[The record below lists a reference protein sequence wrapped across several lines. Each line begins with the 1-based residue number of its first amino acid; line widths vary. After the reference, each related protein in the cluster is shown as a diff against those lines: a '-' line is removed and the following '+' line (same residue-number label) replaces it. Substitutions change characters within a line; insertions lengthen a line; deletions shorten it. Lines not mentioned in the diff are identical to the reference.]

1 MKDYDAYDK
10 GALLHDRYQKVA
22 DISEGSYGLVTVA
35 KDTHEDNKLV
45 AVKFI
50 YPLDYKSE
58 TKTME
63 LSGRATSSPA
73 KLRSSTSLDLLATK
87 SKIQRK
93 KAANLQALYDEAEK
107 EIKIHTILGTH
118 SNITTLYD
126 HFDSCLVLEYCSRG
140 DLYEAIQNGKGP
152 TTSRDI
158 KDVFYQILTAL
169 DYCHSREVFHRD
181 LKPENILISED
192 WTIKLCDW
200 GLATTTRTITN
211 KNEFDIGSERYMA
224 PELFD
229 QELEYYDA
237 SKIDLWSIGIIL
249 LTLVFHKN
257 PFQVANYS
265 DKRFQQ
271 FTANREVL
279 FDIFSTMSGEMF
291 SVLRFCLNMDP
302 ANRDLKSLRTE
313 LDSLKYFTADEEYWD
328 ASEGDYDDE
337 GEEEDEEDPI
347 YQYFKD
353 ISDENGFQ
361 EISSEN
367 GVYKEPVDKGIS
379 IVVPQ
384 SGSQLAS
391 ESTPIATSTSIH
403 MGTAEHEKGS
413 YSATDGEETSTS
425 TATGNSRE
433 VKHSRFDESVDMPH
447 NHRAD
452 ALLLA
457 NTDLKPIPISNGGLR
472 FIRNTRKPFNVASFG
487 QSTGRAAFNSH
498 NGHGKFSRED
508 FFTPK
513 SVHNHYM
520 DKYGEQRF
528 GGSSHHGLN
537 YHNGSGHSHSNSN
550 GGNGFNSRQQRT
562 GWKRSKRRAYW
573 KRPSGSGST
582 NNGTSTGKFHR
593 NPTKGRPP
601 AGGGPRKKAPL
612 FSSKSRPYLAPSGP
626 SNGASGLS
634 HGKYVPPFLR
644 SPNLGRLPVARPL
657 TEEIDKLTLDNNES
671 TLIDDEVFHLED
683 DFLLD
688 VPALAPAP
696 AAETCFKKPTFKV
709 PTYTLPVVEYQL
721 APGSHSGQ
729 QRQRRHLVHRLAAP
743 EKDIS
748 SGAKYVP
755 PFRRGLHS
763 LIVPIKVCNTKANV
777 TAKRRSGIFDSNNGL
792 GRATPKH
799 SMQVAGLLDDML
811 LLAPLRKTDWFP
823 KKEWSDWDD
832 E

>member
-1 MKDYDAYDK
+1 MTDYDAYDK
-10 GALLHDRYQKVA
+10 GALLKERYRKVA

-35 KDTHEDNKLV
+35 KDTRENDKLV
-45 AVKFI
+45 AVKYI

-58 TKTME
+58 AKPLE
-63 LSGRATSSPA
+63 VSGRATSSPA

-93 KAANLQALYDEAEK
+93 KAANLQALYEEADK
-107 EIKIHTILGTH
+107 EIKIHNILGSHT
-118 SNITTLYD
+118 NITLLYD

-158 KDVFYQILTAL
+158 KDVFYQILNAL
-169 DYCHSREVFHRD
+169 DYCHSQEVFHRD
-181 LKPENILISED
+181 LKPENILIGED
-192 WTIKLCDW
+192 WSIKLCDW

-291 SVLRFCLNMDP
+291 SVLRYCLNMDP
-302 ANRDLKSLRTE
+302 TNRDLKNLRSE

-353 ISDENGFQ
+353 IS
-361 EISSEN
+361 SEN
-367 GVYKEPVDKGIS
+367 GTFKDSGEKNIS

-384 SGSQLAS
+384 TAPEMVG
-391 ESTPIATSTSIH
+391 ESTPIISTNIINIDTSDHQKESF
-403 MGTAEHEKGS
+403 
-413 YSATDGEETSTS
+413 SATDGEETSTS
-425 TATGNSRE
+425 TATGTSRG

-487 QSTGRAAFNSH
+487 QSTGKAPLGSH
-498 NGHGKFSRED
+498 NGHGKFNRED

-513 SVHNHYM
+513 SVFNHYM

-528 GGSSHHGLN
+528 GGSSYHGLN
-537 YHNGSGHSHSNSN
+537 HHGGSGNSHSNSN
-550 GGNGFNSRQQRT
+550 GGSGFNNRQQRT
-562 GWKRSKRRAYW
+562 GWKRSKKRAYW
-573 KRPSGSGST
+573 KRPSGSGPV
-582 NNGTSTGKFHR
+582 NNGLSSGKFNK
-593 NPTKGRPP
+593 NPTKGRQQASG
-601 AGGGPRKKAPL
+601 AGRRKTHL
-612 FSSKSRPYLAPSGP
+612 FSSKSRPNLATTP
-626 SNGASGLS
+626 NGMSGLS
-634 HGKYVPPFLR
+634 NGKYVPPFLR
-644 SPNLGRLPVARPL
+644 SPNLGRLPMVRPL
-657 TEEIDKLTLDNNES
+657 TEDIDNLTLDNNES

-688 VPALAPAP
+688 VPTLAPAP
-696 AAETCFKKPTFKV
+696 TSEPSFKKPAFKV
-709 PTYTLPVVEYQL
+709 PTYTLPLLEHQL

-729 QRQRRHLVHRLAAP
+729 QRQRRHLIHRLAAP

-763 LIVPIKVCNTKANV
+763 LIVPVKACNPKASV
-777 TAKRRSGIFDSNNGL
+777 TAKRRSGVFDTNNGL

-799 SMQVAGLLDDML
+799 SMQVAALLDDVS